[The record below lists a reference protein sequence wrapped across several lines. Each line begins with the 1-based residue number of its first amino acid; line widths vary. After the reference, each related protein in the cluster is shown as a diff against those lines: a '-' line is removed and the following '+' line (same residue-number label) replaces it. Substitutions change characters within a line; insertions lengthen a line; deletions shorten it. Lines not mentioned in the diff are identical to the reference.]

1 MKDTVKKI
9 IAVTTLLLGLILILS
24 GGLGYLLISHEPQTT
39 HIISENQKEF
49 LKDKEKRQEKIE
61 NAEYGGEVTHVE
73 GAAISEARLNY
84 SSSVE
89 EYGIGSVYIPS
100 INISIPLLAGTSE
113 WNLLN
118 GVATA
123 SANQKL
129 GEGLFIGLS
138 HNLVNQRLLQNI
150 DQAEKNDLVY
160 LTDFTDVYI
169 YKISEQKVVHE
180 TESSYLQEPNEGE
193 DAKLLLYRCEGE
205 LNTDWRRIIYGD
217 YIKKEKIKEADEKI
231 LAGLMID
238 VEGIKE
244 ENPEIDSSKTYNKQS
259 QIDNK
264 KESKNILQR
273 IVSKIIDWI
282 SKSDT
287 LTSFS
292 LRIYGLAD
300 SYTLF
305 FFLFILLL
313 FTIYYLI

>member
-1 MKDTVKKI
+1 M
-9 IAVTTLLLGLILILS
+9 
-24 GGLGYLLISHEPQTT
+24 EW
-39 HIISENQKEF
+39 
-49 LKDKEKRQEKIE
+49 
-61 NAEYGGEVTHVE
+61 EVTHVE

-84 SSSVE
+84 NSSVE

-100 INISIPLLAGTSE
+100 SNISIPLLAGTSE

-138 HNLVNQRLLQNI
+138 HNLVNERLLQNI

-160 LTDFTDVYI
+160 LTDFTNVYI

-180 TESSYLQEPNEGE
+180 TESYYLQEPNEGE

-217 YIKKEKIKEADEKI
+217 YIKKEKIKDVDEKI

-244 ENPEIDSSKTYNKQS
+244 ESPEIDSSKTYNKQN
-259 QIDNK
+259 QRNNK
-264 KESKNILQR
+264 KESKNIFQI

-282 SKSDT
+282 SKSDA
-287 LTSFS
+287 LTTFS

-313 FTIYYLI
+313 FIIYYLI